1 MAAIL
6 LGSTRGI
13 MSTCLPGSWPWR
25 IPAVP
30 IDPVLLSSHPP
41 HPVYHL
47 QCQFLSVTEAMN
59 ACVPV
64 VPCRETPF
72 SLTSRGFQTQVHTG
86 VFASQK
92 GYHYAFSWLP
102 LSVRPPGC
110 PTCSQGLPHCGLGK
124 SPILQMGKPRPREAV
139 RLRLM
144 PSPEGGGGSLWL
156 ISSGCQVT
164 SSGGVGIS
172 VERGRGGILRSILS

>member
-1 MAAIL
+1 M
-6 LGSTRGI
+6 
-13 MSTCLPGSWPWR
+13 
-25 IPAVP
+25 
-30 IDPVLLSSHPP
+30 LLSSHPP
-41 HPVYHL
+41 HPVYHVG
-47 QCQFLSVTEAMN
+47 CQFLSETEAMN

-72 SLTSRGFQTQVHTG
+72 SLTCRGFQTQVHTG

-92 GYHYAFSWLP
+92 GYHCALSWPP

-110 PTCSQGLPHCGLGK
+110 LTCSQGLPHCGLGK
-124 SPILQMGKPRPREAV
+124 SPILQVGKPRPREAV

-144 PSPEGGGGSLWL
+144 PSPEGGGSNLWI

-164 SSGGVGIS
+164 SRGGGGIS
-172 VERGRGGILRSILS
+172 VEGAGRDSEIHPVIARPRESRDLSCSPHSQEPGAMSPRG